1 MKVTAGQFNA
11 AADPADASSRG
22 GVLGRLSDRELII
35 LLVLLATL
43 PYLNIL
49 GNGFTYDDNT
59 QVLNNP
65 YLQNFHHLG
74 DIFTTTVWSYVGAQ
88 GVTNY
93 YRPMM
98 LFGYLL
104 CYQLFGPLAYPFHLV
119 SLLFHALV
127 VLLVFRVAV
136 EMFRDRL
143 AAFVA
148 AGLFAL
154 HPVHTESVAWV
165 AAITDVELTFFY
177 LLTFWLFLR
186 VAKPG
191 GGRSSLGELAMT
203 GGFVLTLM
211 SKEQALTLPVLATV
225 YEHCYRDDR
234 AETTWPQKLG
244 RYYLLWMLAG
254 GYLLFRIRF
263 FGALAPVL
271 QISDLTWK
279 QTLLSAT
286 ALVGQYCGKLLWPVE
301 LCAFYVFRRSTSVLE
316 PRVLVGIL
324 AIAVLGAVFA
334 LLWRRAGPVSFAIL
348 WMVVT
353 LGPVLN
359 ARWMAAN
366 VFTER
371 YLYLPSA
378 GFCWLLGMGWAYL
391 WQRTQDRGVLWRRLL
406 VGALALMSVL
416 FILRVVTRNRAWSDD
431 VTLYTKTLA
440 MSPDSHHIRNN
451 LGTVYWKQDNVAAA
465 EREWQEALGL
475 APRNAIILN
484 NLGLVRTKQER
495 YAEAVD
501 YFQRAM
507 HLKPLYTDPHLNLGV
522 AYTEMGQSDK
532 AELQLRTAVALSP
545 LRTDARNKLGKLYS
559 DAGRLDDAKSQF
571 LKSVESEP
579 NATAYKGL
587 GAIYLHWGDHA
598 RAAEA
603 FERAVAVD
611 PYDSVA
617 RFELGKLYLAAGRR
631 EDAARQ
637 YQAGL
642 VTDPSNAEA
651 RAAIE
656 EIRSKGRRADLPTH

>member
-1 MKVTAGQFNA
+1 MKVRAGEFHA
-11 AADPADASSRG
+11 AAEGAGSSSRATG
-22 GVLGRLSDRELII
+22 LGRLSDREVIV

-65 YLQNFHHLG
+65 YIQNFRHLG
-74 DIFTTTVWSYVGAQ
+74 EIFTTTVWSYIGAQ
-88 GVTNY
+88 GLTNY
-93 YRPMM
+93 YRPVM

-127 VLLVFRVAV
+127 ALLVFRVAV
-136 EMFRDRL
+136 TMLRDRL

-165 AAITDVELTFFY
+165 AAVTDVELTFFY
-177 LLTFWLFLR
+177 LLTFWFFLR
-186 VAKPG
+186 AAQPG
-191 GGRSSLGELAMT
+191 GRRSALAQLAMA

-211 SKEQALTLPVLATV
+211 SKEQALTLPALATA

-234 AETTWPQKLG
+234 GETTWAQKLG

-254 GYLLFRIRF
+254 AYLLFRIRF

-279 QTLLSAT
+279 QTVLSAT

-301 LCAFYVFRRSTSVLE
+301 LCAFYVFKRSTSVLE
-316 PRVLVGIL
+316 PRVLAGFL
-324 AIAVLGAVFA
+324 ALTVLAALFVF
-334 LLWRRAGPVSFAIL
+334 LWRRSRPASFAIL

-359 ARWMAAN
+359 PRWMAAN

-378 GFCWLLGMGWAYL
+378 GFCWLLGMGGAHL
-391 WQRTQDRGVLWRRLL
+391 WHRTRERSALWRRVWVGVLGLL
-406 VGALALMSVL
+406 SAL
-416 FILRVVTRNRAWSDD
+416 FILRVITRSRDWSDD

-440 MSPDSHHIRNN
+440 ASPDSYHIRNN
-451 LGTVYWKQDNVAAA
+451 LGTVYWKQGNVAAA
-465 EREWQEALGL
+465 EREWQKALRL
-475 APRNAIILN
+475 TPRNAIILN
-484 NLGLVRTKQER
+484 NLGLVRSKQER

-507 HLKPLYTDPHLNLGV
+507 RLKPLYTDPHLNLGV
-522 AYTEMGQSDK
+522 AYTEMGQLEK
-532 AELQLRTAVALSP
+532 ADLQLRAAVALSP
-545 LRTDARNKLGKLYS
+545 LRQDARNKLGKLYF
-559 DAGRLDDAKSQF
+559 DAGRFGEAEKQF

-579 NATAYKGL
+579 NSTAYDGL
-587 GAIYLHWGDHA
+587 GSIYVRWGDRA
-598 RAAEA
+598 RALQA
-603 FERAVAVD
+603 FERAIQID
-611 PYDSVA
+611 PFDSVA
-617 RFELGKLYLAAGRR
+617 HFQLGKLYLEAGRR
-631 EDAARQ
+631 ADALRE

-642 VTDPSNAEA
+642 ATDPSNAEA

-656 EIRSKGRRADLPTH
+656 EIKSKGSRADLPPH

>member
-234 AETTWPQKLG
+234 AETTWAQKLG

-334 LLWRRAGPVSFAIL
+334 LLWRRARPVSFAIL

-545 LRTDARNKLGKLYS
+545 LRTDARNKLGELYS
-559 DAGRLDDAKSQF
+559 DAGQLDDAKSQF